1 MNISESLRKFIG
13 DKMEQFDDITMPAV
27 KQRDKYMELSCD
39 LSQLKKIRECVF
51 GLSVED
57 TIKKKIF
64 LACEEIFSNIANYS
78 GADCVQFGCNK
89 NEDKINVIFIDN
101 GQVFNPHESKIEKD
115 FEDFDEGGM
124 GISLVKQLCS
134 DISYRNTDGKNI
146 LSLEFM
152 EK

>member
-1 MNISESLRKFIG
+1 
-13 DKMEQFDDITMPAV
+13 MEQFDDITMPAV
-27 KQRDKYMELSCD
+27 KQRDKYMELSCN
-39 LSQLKKIRECVF
+39 LSQLKKIRDCVF
-51 GLSVED
+51 ELSVGD

-101 GQVFNPHESKIEKD
+101 GKVFNPLESKIEKD

>member
-1 MNISESLRKFIG
+1 MFLEKN
-13 DKMEQFDDITMPAV
+13 
-27 KQRDKYMELSCD
+27 RD
-39 LSQLKKIRECVF
+39 R
-51 GLSVED
+51 
-57 TIKKKIF
+57 
-64 LACEEIFSNIANYS
+64 
-78 GADCVQFGCNK
+78 
-89 NEDKINVIFIDN
+89 
-101 GQVFNPHESKIEKD
+101 IEKD